1 MPCNRRAIPI
11 CPGVLEL
18 NTNRTSIPDFQL
30 ASGTED
36 SRSSDPCEMSVT
48 YTVGDIPGMDH
59 VEKGIQLK
67 NGDVFYKKS
76 IGAFGDL
83 RCKIDIGDESSAL
96 TVNETYH
103 RFGRASIDSV
113 PSVGKLLEDVIS
125 LQLLTNGYMLLYC
138 SAFNYGGETTVLIGL
153 SNTGKT
159 TVTFDI
165 IKNNGAKYLSD
176 DIAIT
181 DGENLY
187 CCPYALSSIDSE
199 VSNADGSRFYEW
211 AAESIPMFDR
221 LYSQPVESIYDI
233 LSEDR
238 VCESDDVSRLFILSR
253 WGGSIE
259 NLDASRQI
267 RLANKSEFRYS
278 TNQILLS
285 AQYLGHGIDIDR
297 AVETERDI
305 INNLISDVETHRF
318 GGEIGKISEY
328 IKRNT

>member
-1 MPCNRRAIPI
+1 MPRSRREIPL
-11 CPGVLEL
+11 CPGILEL

-36 SRSSDPCEMSVT
+36 SRSSGPCEMNVT
-48 YTVGDIPGMDH
+48 YAVSDIPGMDH
-59 VEKGIQLK
+59 IEKGIQLK
-67 NGDVFYKKS
+67 NGSIFYKKS
-76 IGAFGDL
+76 LGAIGEL
-83 RCKIDIGDESSAL
+83 RCKIDTGDESTEL

-138 SAFNYGGETTVLIGL
+138 SAFNYGDETTVLVGL

-159 TVTFDI
+159 TVTFDM
-165 IKNNGAKYLSD
+165 IKNNGAKYVSD

-181 DGENLY
+181 DGDNLY
-187 CCPYALSSIDSE
+187 CCPYALSSIDSD
-199 VSNADGSRFYEW
+199 VSNSDGSRFYEW
-211 AAESIPMFDR
+211 AAENIPMFDR
-221 LYSQPVESIYDI
+221 FYSQPVESIYDL
-233 LSEDR
+233 LSEDQ
-238 VCESDDVSRLFILSR
+238 VCESVDVSRLYILSR

-267 RLANKSEFRYS
+267 RLSNRSEFRYP

-297 AVETERDI
+297 AVETEQDI
-305 INNLISDVETHRF
+305 INDLISDVEIHRLD
-318 GGEIGKISEY
+318 GKIEKISEH